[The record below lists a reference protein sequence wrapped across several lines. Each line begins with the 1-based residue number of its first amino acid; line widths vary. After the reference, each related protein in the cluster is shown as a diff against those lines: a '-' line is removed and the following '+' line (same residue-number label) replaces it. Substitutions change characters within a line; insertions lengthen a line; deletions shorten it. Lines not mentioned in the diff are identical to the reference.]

1 MSETLDKTQKTF
13 QGLGVTRPEQVL
25 QLFSELRSLFDASAL
40 AAAST
45 KNVGRLPELQS
56 AWNNDS
62 SGVIRRIHANWVT
75 LAPPNLRGTTERAM
89 KHLSAHVGVGVKAV
103 QTLQQLG
110 VHDNSQVVSLFS
122 LLRDTFDQ
130 DIQLDIDEIDVE
142 ITRINWLGR
151 KTGILAW
158 ARDHWMKSAPDEL
171 RREVGR
177 CFNEIKAHI
186 EQAIN
191 DKRAS
196 ARPAILAAPLYQDQS
211 EYRPAI
217 RPTYAQT
224 SGNVLV
230 DVSNEQAIL
239 PPDPTLIPEDLSLPG
254 VIRPIGSHHLIRQV
268 FQEIENI
275 FVSIGFSVVE
285 GPEIETPY
293 YNFEA
298 LNIPEFHPV
307 RDDMDTFYLELP
319 KGAPTPLLLRTHTS
333 PMQIRTMEKQKP
345 PVRVIVPGKVYRRDN
360 PDATHSF
367 AFHQI
372 EGLAVDSDI
381 TFCDFTGTIEYFVKQ
396 FFGPSVKTRFRP
408 SYFPFTEPSVEF
420 DVSCPFCGGTGTA
433 AGGGTCSKCKGAA
446 WIELF
451 GAGMVDPAV
460 YGFVNYDAKKVS
472 GFAFGIGIDR
482 LAMLKYGIDDIQVFF
497 QNDVRFLRQFP

>member
-1 MSETLDKTQKTF
+1 MYRAIMPNVENPTERTLAGLAINDPMAIEELFTSEKVRFDKQ
-13 QGLGVTRPEQVL
+13 
-25 QLFSELRSLFDASAL
+25 L
-40 AAAST
+40 AAKHPDEVNYT
-45 KNVGRLPELQS
+45 LMKN
-56 AWNNDS
+56 A
-62 SGVIRRIHANWVT
+62 
-75 LAPPNLRGTTERAM
+75 
-89 KHLSAHVGVGVKAV
+89 
-103 QTLQQLG
+103 
-110 VHDNSQVVSLFS
+110 
-122 LLRDTFDQ
+122 
-130 DIQLDIDEIDVE
+130 
-142 ITRINWLGR
+142 WLGR
-151 KTGILAW
+151 KAGVLTRITENWL
-158 ARDHWMKSAPDEL
+158 KSAPPAL
-171 RREVGR
+171 KPIVGQSLNQLKR
-177 CFNEIKAHI
+177 HI
-186 EQAIN
+186 EESLETFRVAAE
-191 DKRAS
+191 KGSEEVAS
-196 ARPAILAAPLYQDQS
+196 NRD
-211 EYRPAI
+211 R
-217 RPTYAQT
+217 
-224 SGNVLV
+224 V
-230 DVSNEQAIL
+230 
-239 PPDPTLIPEDLSLPG
+239 DLSLPG
-254 VIRPIGSHHLIRQV
+254 VLRPVGSHHLIRQV
-268 FQEIENI
+268 FQEIEDI
-275 FVSIGFSVVE
+275 FFSIGFSVVE

-372 EGLAVDSDI
+372 EGLAVDTDI
-381 TFCDFTGTIEYFVKQ
+381 TFCDFTGTIEYFVQQ
-396 FFGPSVKTRFRP
+396 FFGPGVKTRFRP

-482 LAMLKYGIDDIQVFF
+482 LAMLKYGIDDIQIFF

>member
-1 MSETLDKTQKTF
+1 MYLAAMSSVENPTEKTLA
-13 QGLGVTRPEQVL
+13 
-25 QLFSELRSLFDASAL
+25 ELRVRTPESVTSLFAELREKANKEQRRIEK
-40 AAAST
+40 AEQFEQFRV
-45 KNVGRLPELQS
+45 KWVGRKSGILTQVTDNWLKPADAGLKRIVGQALNEFRNHLQS
-56 AWNNDS
+56 L
-62 SGVIRRIHANWVT
+62 V
-75 LAPPNLRGTTERAM
+75 
-89 KHLSAHVGVGVKAV
+89 
-103 QTLQQLG
+103 
-110 VHDNSQVVSLFS
+110 
-122 LLRDTFDQ
+122 
-130 DIQLDIDEIDVE
+130 
-142 ITRINWLGR
+142 
-151 KTGILAW
+151 
-158 ARDHWMKSAPDEL
+158 
-171 RREVGR
+171 
-177 CFNEIKAHI
+177 
-186 EQAIN
+186 EQARQ
-191 DKRAS
+191 DLDARATQV
-196 ARPAILAAPLYQDQS
+196 ADTR
-211 EYRPAI
+211 ER
-217 RPTYAQT
+217 
-224 SGNVLV
+224 V
-230 DVSNEQAIL
+230 
-239 PPDPTLIPEDLSLPG
+239 DLSLPG

-268 FQEIENI
+268 FQEIEDI
-275 FVSIGFSVVE
+275 FFSIGFSVVE

-307 RDDMDTFYLELP
+307 RDDMDTFYIDLP
-319 KGAPTPLLLRTHTS
+319 KGAPVPLLLRTHTS

-367 AFHQI
+367 MFHQV
-372 EGLAVDSDI
+372 EGLAVDTDI

-420 DVSCPFCGGTGTA
+420 DASCPFCRGTGTA
-433 AGGGTCSKCKGAA
+433 AAGGTCSKCKGAA

>member
-1 MSETLDKTQKTF
+1 MPTSDLGLDKTLAALGIAEAAQVTARFVVIRAHFEGQF
-13 QGLGVTRPEQVL
+13 QTVHDESEWKLFRDQWLARKSGVLTLITDNWLKPATPELKRAVGASL
-25 QLFSELRSLFDASAL
+25 NELRAHVESQIEARRIAIESGVEESAL
-40 AAAST
+40 A
-45 KNVGRLPELQS
+45 RE
-56 AWNNDS
+56 
-62 SGVIRRIHANWVT
+62 RI
-75 LAPPNLRGTTERAM
+75 
-89 KHLSAHVGVGVKAV
+89 
-103 QTLQQLG
+103 
-110 VHDNSQVVSLFS
+110 
-122 LLRDTFDQ
+122 
-130 DIQLDIDEIDVE
+130 
-142 ITRINWLGR
+142 
-151 KTGILAW
+151 
-158 ARDHWMKSAPDEL
+158 
-171 RREVGR
+171 
-177 CFNEIKAHI
+177 
-186 EQAIN
+186 
-191 DKRAS
+191 
-196 ARPAILAAPLYQDQS
+196 
-211 EYRPAI
+211 
-217 RPTYAQT
+217 
-224 SGNVLV
+224 
-230 DVSNEQAIL
+230 
-239 PPDPTLIPEDLSLPG
+239 DLSLPG
-254 VIRPIGSHHLIRQV
+254 VARPVGSHHLIRQV
-268 FQEIENI
+268 FQEIEDI

-333 PMQIRTMEKQKP
+333 PMQIRTMEKQNP

-372 EGLAVDSDI
+372 EGLAVDTDI

-420 DVSCPFCGGTGTA
+420 DVSCPFCGGAGTA
-433 AGGGTCSKCKGAA
+433 ATGGTCSKCKGAA

-460 YGFVNYDAKKVS
+460 YGFVNYDARKVS

>member
-1 MSETLDKTQKTF
+1 MFFRKGMMHHALRCSPSNAMTVHENKTAQPLVH
-13 QGLGVTRPEQVL
+13 LGITRPEEL
-25 QLFSELRSLFDASAL
+25 SALFADLRGRFDADCACAVDES
-40 AAAST
+40 SW
-45 KNVGRLPELQS
+45 KQS
-56 AWNNDS
+56 
-62 SGVIRRIHANWVT
+62 
-75 LAPPNLRGTTERAM
+75 
-89 KHLSAHVGVGVKAV
+89 
-103 QTLQQLG
+103 
-110 VHDNSQVVSLFS
+110 
-122 LLRDTFDQ
+122 RDA
-130 DIQLDIDEIDVE
+130 
-142 ITRINWLGR
+142 WLGR
-151 KTGILAW
+151 KSGVLTQITDNWLKPATAELKRAVGQQLNELRAHVEVQIEARRAAIETGAEETVL
-158 ARDHWMKSAPDEL
+158 ARD
-171 RREVGR
+171 RV
-177 CFNEIKAHI
+177 
-186 EQAIN
+186 
-191 DKRAS
+191 
-196 ARPAILAAPLYQDQS
+196 
-211 EYRPAI
+211 
-217 RPTYAQT
+217 
-224 SGNVLV
+224 
-230 DVSNEQAIL
+230 
-239 PPDPTLIPEDLSLPG
+239 DLSLPG

-268 FQEIENI
+268 FQEIEDI
-275 FVSIGFSVVE
+275 FFSIGFSVVE

-319 KGAPTPLLLRTHTS
+319 KGAATPLLLRTHTS

-433 AGGGTCSKCKGAA
+433 AAGGTCSKCKGAA

-451 GAGMVDPAV
+451 GAGMVDPTV